1 MTELLGISSLSK
13 EELRSCKEAGI
24 EGKNLLIQAVA
35 ASRKGTFFEFL
46 NLFQTGALK
55 TVKDA
60 KSFNREEENLFTPKI
75 ATNTNSKT
83 SNSKLT
89 EYKITKNKAS
99 FKLLLT
105 TKHC

>member
-1 MTELLGISSLSK
+1 MSHLKTSFKYTDQELGTLFGKSRSYMTELLGISSLSK

-35 ASRKGTFFEFL
+35 ASRKGTFSEFL

-60 KSFNREEENLFTPKI
+60 KIF
-75 ATNTNSKT
+75 
-83 SNSKLT
+83 
-89 EYKITKNKAS
+89 
-99 FKLLLT
+99 
-105 TKHC
+105 